1 MGYIIGIFIFLVVL
15 GLAIEI
21 FKKTRK
27 WIIAII
33 FIVFCIIFD
42 LQVILYWIAAIFAA
56 IFIFAI
62 IITTLDD
69 RKKRAA
75 VTAILQTRDSQKI
88 YNYYA
93 QNNIE
98 IKDLLLEELFESDM
112 PEKEKLVSM
121 LFNHDLRK
129 FIAPKINRDKKE
141 YIISRQDL
149 ESTLGPLW
157 HKHIGVIFPFFK
169 RNLPSHLHIEEISF
183 SQISGR
189 SQENQKVNLI
199 KISEQN
205 SKSNTSVINLD
216 D

>member
-1 MGYIIGIFIFLVVL
+1 MGYIIGTFIFLVVL

-21 FKKTRK
+21 FKKTWK

-93 QNNIE
+93 QSNIE

-112 PEKEKLVSM
+112 PEKEKLVLM

-205 SKSNTSVINLD
+205 SKSNTSIINLD